1 MVFGAAAGNG
11 RLCLGSQG
19 LLHGGGH
26 IGLRLKAA
34 SADAGADG
42 RPDIRRVAAELP
54 SHGLHRPGS
63 NPGRRPP
70 PPGVSRSHRLAD
82 RVIKQNGGAIGGK
95 NRQGHPRLIRHKA
108 VPFRLHRAEQS
119 LPPVFPAHPGHN
131 IRMGLPGKHRLLGG
145 KAHGLPQDLVVSQ
158 HPLRLVAPVNAQ
170 IQAGQAPGAHAP
182 QPGGEAMRRILEKPA
197 PDILQSAPCY
207 NFKFQ
212 SDSFPKRA
220 RSPAEAPCLSPEG
233 IGAWRPAFQV
243 LITRSPGRVQPP
255 GPRGARG
262 GAVMPV
268 PQQCPCPGSIFCTFC
283 HCRRGR
289 GRWGLPFWPYAPA
302 AASRS
307 CRWR

>member
-1 MVFGAAAGNG
+1 MGV
-11 RLCLGSQG
+11 Q
-19 LLHGGGH
+19 
-26 IGLRLKAA
+26 
-34 SADAGADG
+34 SAVK
-42 RPDIRRVAAELP
+42 IVRVT
-54 SHGLHRPGS
+54 PGS
-63 NPGRRPP
+63 SVTRP
-70 PPGVSRSHRLAD
+70 SRSGSTGR
-82 RVIKQNGGAIGGK
+82 
-95 NRQGHPRLIRHKA
+95 NRPSPRFSR
-108 VPFRLHRAEQS
+108 PTRATIS
-119 LPPVFPAHPGHN
+119 VWVW
-131 IRMGLPGKHRLLGG
+131 PGKHRLLGG